1 MAIFR
6 CNKCAHL
13 REVPSEHTGKIVKC
27 PRCQQTVTIYDTVL
41 FIEKLLEKY
50 FMQAKA
56 LRELQ
61 AQPQEQENSSTP
73 EKTSLEE
80 IDIYHTEALKN
91 DEQYRPILQWFAKRQ
106 IAVEVNH
113 KAIAPPAFLMK

>member
-13 REVPSEHTGKIVKC
+13 REIPSEHVGKTVKC
-27 PRCQQTVTIYDTVL
+27 PRCQQAVTIYDTVL

-50 FMQAKA
+50 LLQTKM

-61 AQPQEQENSSTP
+61 QQIQPQIPENASPP

-80 IDIYHTEALKN
+80 
-91 DEQYRPILQWFAKRQ
+91 
-106 IAVEVNH
+106 VER
-113 KAIAPPAFLMK
+113 F